1 MRGSAYEAAQIVLG
15 RPRLMDSETR
25 KHLIDEHRD
34 AIRRLE
40 ATPVVEDPEA
50 WPPRGYYLLWHLVV
64 GMTLGGIGALVSLGA
79 NMIGAPLFG
88 EHPLKLIRVYL
99 TFPMGESALT
109 AEAGAVLFVGCML
122 YLATG
127 ALFGIAFHLVLSLQ
141 FRDAPLGRKFA
152 VATGLGLALWIF
164 NYYLVLSWLQPMLLG
179 GNWIVRLVPVWVA
192 ALTHLCF
199 AWTVAAG
206 ESWGRF
212 EVEGR

>member
-1 MRGSAYEAAQIVLG
+1 
-15 RPRLMDSETR
+15 MDTETR
-25 KHLIDEHRD
+25 QRLIDEHRD

-40 ATPVVEDPEA
+40 ATPVAAESAA

-88 EHPLKLIRVYL
+88 EHPLRLIRVYL

-109 AEAGAVLFVGCML
+109 AEAGSVLFVGCML

-127 ALFGIAFHLVLSLQ
+127 ALFGIAFHLVLSLH
-141 FRDAPLGRKFA
+141 FRDATRARTFA
-152 VATGLGLALWIF
+152 VATALGLGLWIF

-179 GNWIVRLVPVWVA
+179 GNWIVRLVPIWVA

-206 ESWGRF
+206 ESFGRF
-212 EVEGR
+212 DPEGR

>member
-1 MRGSAYEAAQIVLG
+1 
-15 RPRLMDSETR
+15 MDNENR
-25 KHLIDEHRD
+25 QRLIDEHRE

-40 ATPVVEDPEA
+40 ATPVADEEA
-50 WPPRGYYLLWHLVV
+50 GWPPRNYYLLWHLVV

-88 EHPLKLIRVYL
+88 EHPLRLIRVYL

-127 ALFGIAFHLVLSLQ
+127 AIFGIAIHLTLSLF
-141 FRDAPLGRKFA
+141 FRDATHGRKFA
-152 VATGLGLALWIF
+152 IATAMGLGLWIF

-199 AWTVAAG
+199 AWTVVAG
-206 ESWGRF
+206 EFWGRF
-212 EVEGR
+212 EPQGR

>member
-1 MRGSAYEAAQIVLG
+1 
-15 RPRLMDSETR
+15 MDPETR
-25 KHLIDEHRD
+25 RRLIEEHLE

-40 ATPVVEDPEA
+40 APPAAAEDA
-50 WPPRGYYLLWHLVV
+50 GWPPKGYYLLWHIVV

-88 EHPLKLIRVYL
+88 EDPLKLIRVYL

-109 AEAGAVLFVGCML
+109 AEAGSVLFIGCML

-127 ALFGIAFHLVLSLQ
+127 ALFGVLFHLTMSLF
-141 FRDAPLGRKFA
+141 FRDAPRGRKFA
-152 VATGLGLALWIF
+152 IATAMGLGLWIF

-179 GNWIVRLVPVWVA
+179 GNWIVRLVPIWVA

-206 ESWGRF
+206 EFWGRF
-212 EVEGR
+212 EPETR

>member
-1 MRGSAYEAAQIVLG
+1 
-15 RPRLMDSETR
+15 MDPETR
-25 KHLIDEHRD
+25 RHLIEEHLE

-40 ATPVVEDPEA
+40 TPPAADA
-50 WPPRGYYLLWHLVV
+50 DAGWPPKGYYLLWHIVV

-88 EHPLKLIRVYL
+88 EHPLRLIRVYL

-109 AEAGAVLFVGCML
+109 AEAGSVLFIGCML

-127 ALFGIAFHLVLSLQ
+127 ALFGVVFHLTMSL
-141 FRDAPLGRKFA
+141 FFADAPRGRKFA
-152 VATGLGLALWIF
+152 IATAMGLGLWIF

-179 GNWIVRLVPVWVA
+179 GNWIVRLVPIWVA

-206 ESWGRF
+206 EFWGRF
-212 EVEGR
+212 EPVSR